1 MGSPRGSSEPHVLV
15 PLVLTSLLWGCA
27 TGAHHPSMG
36 TLHRYFCLFHGPT
49 LVPQLVVYIAA
60 GVCGSHISQ
69 SVMHGWCTAAC
80 QICTGRQDICTID
93 RHASLHHQRG
103 CPRFGFSQAT
113 NNMSE
118 EALRFPTL
126 CSAFESTH
134 VGKDRLMC
142 TVGCTAYLDFS
153 FAFSLICCVHTLL
166 HLCEMYIQNLSISSL
181 FLTTTVEHFVCC
193 KNF

>member
-1 MGSPRGSSEPHVLV
+1 M
-15 PLVLTSLLWGCA
+15 LTSFFHDIIETCLETSHLPWG
-27 TGAHHPSMG
+27 
-36 TLHRYFCLFHGPT
+36 LR
-49 LVPQLVVYIAA
+49 
-60 GVCGSHISQ
+60 GVRVSHQ
-69 SVMHGWCTAAC
+69 SVCNAWMVHSRLPNLY
-80 QICTGRQDICTID
+80 RQDIYH

-126 CSAFESTH
+126 CSAFDSTH

-142 TVGCTAYLDFS
+142 TVGCTEYLDFS

-166 HLCEMYIQNLSISSL
+166 RLCEMYIQNLSPARRRGSTIL
-181 FLTTTVEHFVCC
+181 AELGE
-193 KNF
+193 